1 MIVQHTLATYI
12 HDISVL
18 HDVTRYRCTRT
29 HRPIGHDDVVERS
42 LTVVDQSVDR
52 RREVVG
58 ASVRTN
64 RRRAADALVEMDVNR
79 RTTHRVDASNLTR
92 RLNVNFL

>member
-1 MIVQHTLATYI
+1 MLQP
-12 HDISVL
+12 
-18 HDVTRYRCTRT
+18 
-29 HRPIGHDDVVERS
+29 HRPIGHDDVIEGL
-42 LTVVDQSVDR
+42 LTVVDQRVDR

-79 RTTHRVDASNLTR
+79 RATHRVDASYLTCG
-92 RLNVNFL
+92 LHVNFL